1 MRRDSFGNLVKISA
15 LVVSTT
21 LISACG
27 SESGTEDAQNS
38 NEERTLQS
46 EETTV
51 TSSEEL
57 FSARI
62 APHMDFCRTCHVP
75 GGIADTDEG
84 KGFQLSGNDADDYD
98 NVHSSWYGLGE
109 GVETNPIIVEN
120 ADNLE
125 PHTGGKTW
133 PKGSAVYADMVT
145 LFSCWDDPDS
155 CSPTTPGEPVDIK
168 PLLSEGHRGGH
179 AWGRFCEGQPDEALL
194 PPDPR
199 TLVQPGV
206 NEGKAVYFNAYY
218 KDCHIDA
225 GPQDAKPETCGDWR
239 ARVERGARLMVG
251 NGNEGT
257 ASFFVGNL
265 PAEDLL
271 IGSYV
276 TAKAYNN
283 IWKTWGL
290 DERPIDYDKMIASRW
305 GVVLDEP
312 RNPYPLPGEDPNLTG
327 GGSGQLPTALTQ
339 VRNSDG
345 SWSGRITATCHMC
358 HSGQIGIEG
367 EDGVPGPMFGTNSL
381 SDIGVMGRDLMPAG
395 YVVLGFVGPLLTQ
408 GRGLGNITNFQL
420 FSTISLGTTPEN
432 IPYYIVEQFSGSTGS
447 EDPPIW
453 WNYGHRPLKF
463 YDGGM
468 SADAERIAMSAFT
481 PLLAKNPR
489 FFALN
494 NAFDWIEQHDQDAV
508 AWMLNLKSPKYP
520 DPVDTQLAEQGA
532 ILFHTKDLWA
542 EEENADLE
550 RPLGGNGSCASCHG
564 AYSPRFV
571 NDPNF
576 LDDPSMEGIAGY
588 IVPRDLIGTDP
599 RRVDGNDQGVGHA
612 AERDWFT
619 YPDQRFT
626 DNDCGDQNLD
636 RIRGERENGYLAPP
650 LYGVWASAP
659 YLHNGSVP
667 NVWEVLKSS
676 DRKLFWRRKSEP
688 NEFGIDNIVVG
699 FDRSFERAY
708 DKEKLGW
715 QYEEL
720 FCGEDIPTSKCN
732 LHNPEADPVLDKF
745 MSKIYANLG
754 LGWNIPNLLNAPITN
769 KQVESRKIYNS
780 RLYSQDNGGH
790 TFADVLTD
798 QERRAVIE
806 YLKTL

>member
-1 MRRDSFGNLVKISA
+1 MTKRSFIDIEKASA
-15 LVVSTT
+15 LLVCIT

-27 SESGTEDAQNS
+27 SESSHKASQDNS
-38 NEERTLQS
+38 EERAATT
-46 EETTV
+46 EEITA
-51 TSSEEL
+51 SSTENM
-57 FSARI
+57 FNARI
-62 APHMDFCRTCHVP
+62 APHMDFCRTCHVS
-75 GGIADTDEG
+75 GGLADTDEG
-84 KGFQLSGNDADDYD
+84 RRFQLLADKSQDYNRVNDA
-98 NVHSSWYGLGE
+98 WLALGQ
-109 GVETNPIIVEN
+109 GVESNPLIVEN
-120 ADNLE
+120 SDYNE
-125 PHTGGKTW
+125 PHSGGKTW
-133 PKGSAVYADMVT
+133 PKGSAAYTDMVS
-145 LFSCWDDPDS
+145 LLSCWDDPS
-155 CSPTTPGEPVDIK
+155 TCAPATPGEPVVLK

-179 AWGRFCEGQPDEALL
+179 AWGRFCEGKSDDAVL

-218 KDCHIDA
+218 KDCHVDA
-225 GPQDAKPETCGDWR
+225 GPDDSKPVTCGDWR
-239 ARVERGARLMVG
+239 ARVERGGKLMVG

-283 IWKTWGL
+283 MWKTWGMN
-290 DERPIDYDKMIASRW
+290 ERPDDYDKLIATRW

-312 RNPYPLPGEDPNLTG
+312 RNPYPLPGEDPNQTG

-339 VRNSDG
+339 VRNRDG

-358 HSGQIGIEG
+358 HSGQVGIKG

-395 YVVLGFVGPLLTQ
+395 YVVIGFVGPLLTQ

-432 IPYYIVEQFSGSTGS
+432 LPYYIVEQFSGSTGS

-468 SADAERIAMSAFT
+468 SSDAERIAMSAFT
-481 PLLAKNPR
+481 PWMAKNPKY
-489 FFALN
+489 FALN
-494 NAFDWIEQHDQDAV
+494 NAFNWIEQHDQDAV
-508 AWMLNLKSPKYP
+508 AWMLNLQSPKYP
-520 DPVDTQLAEQGA
+520 DQVDTTLAEQGA

-542 EEENADLE
+542 DERNAYIE
-550 RPLGGNGSCASCHG
+550 RPKGGNGSCASCHG

-571 NDPNF
+571 NDPAF
-576 LDDPSMEGIAGY
+576 LEDPSMEGIAGY

-599 RRVDGNDQGVGHA
+599 RRVDGNDQKVARA

-619 YPDQRFT
+619 YPEQRFT
-626 DNDCGDQNLD
+626 DNDCGDQNQD

-659 YLHNGSVP
+659 YFHNGSVP
-667 NVWEVLKSS
+667 NVWEVLKST

-688 NEFGIDNIVVG
+688 NEFGLDNIVVG

-708 DKEKLGW
+708 DKDKLGW
-715 QYEEL
+715 QYDEL
-720 FCGEDIPTSKCN
+720 TCGVEVPKNKCN
-732 LHNPEADPVLDKF
+732 VHNPEADPFVDRF
-745 MSKIYANLG
+745 MSRIYANVG

-769 KQVESRKIYNS
+769 KQIENRKIYNT

-798 QERRAVIE
+798 QERKAIIE